1 VYRASQ
7 PLLLA
12 GVERDCEVNAKETT
26 GRPTQGGSLRSVVLK
41 CAGSVIDGR
50 VAAGAYH
57 SPPRDVGTVIRH
69 CLPDRTGGPRTEC
82 GGNPAVGHYTPGWN
96 GLDDGENTG
105 DEVIAEG

>member
-82 GGNPAVGHYTPGWN
+82 GGNPAGMVSTTARTRETKSSPK
-96 GLDDGENTG
+96 GEPVT
-105 DEVIAEG
+105 AT